1 MVPEAPP
8 APFGEHL
15 TEYQKQGGLLAL
27 LSGRVCFF
35 ALSLAVTA
43 KSQGQSTALSSGTG
57 FLTPGPLSWRPRLER
72 TARNLLCVHL
82 LSRARFAVPRRT
94 GGFLSTTRFYFQILG
109 KDIFRVTNSYICS
122 YFYFNDKHV
131 LKRGCYK
138 RALLCQIR
146 FVTGG

>member
-57 FLTPGPLSWRPRLER
+57 FLTPGPPSWRPRLER
-72 TARNLLCVHL
+72 TARNLLCVH
-82 LSRARFAVPRRT
+82 SREQGSQFPGRW
-94 GGFLSTTRFYFQILG
+94 GFFSTTRFYF
-109 KDIFRVTNSYICS
+109 
-122 YFYFNDKHV
+122 
-131 LKRGCYK
+131 
-138 RALLCQIR
+138 
-146 FVTGG
+146 